1 MTQNQWYA
9 ILSCTDLKK
18 KLKENTLK
26 HLNFSQICNNSQLEK
41 PRYSALIVPEVCAS
55 QISFLQGSKDY
66 YNIQITEQ
74 RKLIGL
80 INIQVNDDTVN
91 TFH

>member
-1 MTQNQWYA
+1 M
-9 ILSCTDLKK
+9 
-18 KLKENTLK
+18 
-26 HLNFSQICNNSQLEK
+26 FQLEK
-41 PRYSALIVPEVCAS
+41 PQFSTQIVPEVCVS

-74 RKLIGL
+74 GKLIGL

>member
-1 MTQNQWYA
+1 MSNVRPVQADKARRFMQ
-9 ILSCTDLKK
+9 
-18 KLKENTLK
+18 
-26 HLNFSQICNNSQLEK
+26 
-41 PRYSALIVPEVCAS
+41 IVPEVCALW
-55 QISFLQGSKDY
+55 ISYLQGSKDY